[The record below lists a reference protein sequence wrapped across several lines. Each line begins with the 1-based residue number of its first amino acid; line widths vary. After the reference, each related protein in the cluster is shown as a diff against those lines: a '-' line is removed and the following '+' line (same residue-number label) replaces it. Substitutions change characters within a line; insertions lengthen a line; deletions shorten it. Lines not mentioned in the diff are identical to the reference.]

1 MASRQGWLCT
11 WPEMLALLDNL
22 KKKLL
27 RLCRF
32 ECGHNV
38 SSENFYKGH
47 KSPFGYEHTL
57 CDHVAIKS
65 YAEIQCDF
73 SPKAA
78 GKIAVGS
85 WVTGRHKTARKRL
98 GHFVL
103 KCKKVNHSPGCI
115 ETTSPDLNRFS
126 GEVVSLHPENDLPF
140 CKVKN
145 VRTGK
150 TRMLLMSLAQKCH
163 SVGAFLKV
171 CISFFCLF
179 FDIILFATTLYQ
191 QSFPA
196 SVQETTAGIKWWR
209 IKKRHVISRRFLQLL
224 TR

>member
-65 YAEIQCDF
+65 YAERQSNAIFRQKQRVKSLSGLGLQADTRLQ
-73 SPKAA
+73 
-78 GKIAVGS
+78 GKG
-85 WVTGRHKTARKRL
+85 
-98 GHFVL
+98 
-103 KCKKVNHSPGCI
+103 
-115 ETTSPDLNRFS
+115 
-126 GEVVSLHPENDLPF
+126 
-140 CKVKN
+140 
-145 VRTGK
+145 
-150 TRMLLMSLAQKCH
+150 
-163 SVGAFLKV
+163 
-171 CISFFCLF
+171 
-179 FDIILFATTLYQ
+179 
-191 QSFPA
+191 
-196 SVQETTAGIKWWR
+196 
-209 IKKRHVISRRFLQLL
+209 
-224 TR
+224 